1 MKFDVLMVDQS
12 NFVNIKILSDL
23 GALENRGECRPREI
37 KPQYYSFGASSE
49 NLAQSWK
56 LKPILGPCLNLPCS
70 VKGGGGIALMNTRYN
85 QEL

>member
-23 GALENRGECRPREI
+23 GALENRGECRPRKI

-49 NLAQSWK
+49 NLAQS
-56 LKPILGPCLNLPCS
+56 
-70 VKGGGGIALMNTRYN
+70 
-85 QEL
+85 